1 MKIIEALQEII
12 LQKYLPNKAVSS
24 GTNDK
29 KQETF
34 MVSIFEK
41 HGLKQHE
48 LTEDEKKSLR
58 KFLDKNKKI
67 ILEEWLTGKDYRENI
82 PSELKNIENG
92 TYIYQPFG
100 TQNSPDFII
109 IENGLFIPIEA
120 KSSKK
125 GYPQYNSGG
134 IKVIYIYVLTSRQ
147 HDETTVY
154 LGSDIIT
161 NEINELITEHI
172 ERCRE
177 LDKILNEKL
186 EEKDIHKR
194 GIRYYTRPMIIHK
207 GSSEY
212 TNYFKH
218 ENRIETEENVFRLL
232 RKLSKIE

>member
-1 MKIIEALQEII
+1 MLHLQI
-12 LQKYLPNKAVSS
+12 L
-24 GTNDK
+24 
-29 KQETF
+29 
-34 MVSIFEK
+34 
-41 HGLKQHE
+41 
-48 LTEDEKKSLR
+48 
-58 KFLDKNKKI
+58 
-67 ILEEWLTGKDYRENI
+67 
-82 PSELKNIENG
+82 
-92 TYIYQPFG
+92 
-100 TQNSPDFII
+100 
-109 IENGLFIPIEA
+109 
-120 KSSKK
+120 
-125 GYPQYNSGG
+125 
-134 IKVIYIYVLTSRQ
+134 IYIYVLTSRQ

-194 GIRYYTRPMIIHK
+194 GICYYTRPMIIHK